1 MMEEGFVYE
10 SAVKELQDIVNKLGS
25 GNVSLDDSLKLYT
38 RGIELSSLCD
48 EKLKEIEQK
57 VSIVNPVTKEES
69 DEIDV

>member
-1 MMEEGFVYE
+1 MEEGFVYE
-10 SAVKELQDIVNKLGS
+10 SAVKELQEIVNKLGS

-57 VSIVNPVTKEES
+57 VSIVNPATNEES
-69 DEIDV
+69 DKIDV

>member
-1 MMEEGFVYE
+1 MEEGFVYE
-10 SAVKELQDIVNKLGS
+10 TAVKELQEIVNKLGS

-38 RGIELSSLCD
+38 RGIELSALCD

-57 VSIVNPVTKEES
+57 VAIVNLVTNEES